1 MTVVD
6 ASVWVSRSI
15 VSDANYA
22 ASSNWVAQHMAAG
35 GLFVAPALVLS
46 EVAGAIVRR
55 TGDATFTQRVI
66 QSLLNLP
73 NLRLVPLDR
82 QLGQL
87 SAYLAIRLRLRGA
100 DAVYVATAQRL
111 NLRHITWDNEQRTR
125 TGGLIVARTP

>member
-1 MTVVD
+1 
-6 ASVWVSRSI
+6 
-15 VSDANYA
+15 
-22 ASSNWVAQHMAAG
+22 MAAG
-35 GLFVAPALVLS
+35 GLFVAPTLVLS

-111 NLRHITWDNEQRTR
+111 NLRHITWDDEQRTG
-125 TGGLIVARTP
+125 TGGVIVARTP